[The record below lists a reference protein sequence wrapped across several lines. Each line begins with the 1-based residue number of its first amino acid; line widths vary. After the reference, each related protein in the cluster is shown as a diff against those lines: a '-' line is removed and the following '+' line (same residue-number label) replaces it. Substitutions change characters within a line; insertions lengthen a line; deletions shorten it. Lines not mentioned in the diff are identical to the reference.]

1 MKSSKSICRQKVKFY
16 LRNELMYISELLK
29 KLHTKTGLT
38 EKEVADYIS
47 SKERELRKWKRGTAV
62 PSKYQLQNLLHLATL
77 YGVDVSSFDW
87 EQYIE
92 SVLRIV
98 YEDEYRIDEG
108 IDENQFKVHLS
119 RIDGSE
125 GYVPIEEI
133 TNKKKEL
140 FRLKN

>member
-1 MKSSKSICRQKVKFY
+1 
-16 LRNELMYISELLK
+16 MYISELLK